1 MIRITNVF
9 KADRRLWLEYC
20 MAALNATF
28 FHSPMWAELFEKQSK
43 YFVTD
48 TRCVEF
54 NDGLRVIIPMVKKT
68 ILPGLLNVYLSM
80 PGSTYGGW
88 VSPEPPGSE
97 HIQALKNYLLE
108 YKNFI
113 CRENPFDK
121 SQEILRGAESTE
133 DITQVI
139 DLTAGFDTVFEKANK
154 NHHRKVKTAQKKG
167 VTVTAAEEFRLW
179 ERYHRIYCESINRW
193 KKKKIIP
200 VSVMI

>member
-80 PGSTYGGW
+80 PGSTYGG
-88 VSPEPPGSE
+88 GF
-97 HIQALKNYLLE
+97 HRNLLE
-108 YKNFI
+108 VSTFKHLKTTFWSI
-113 CRENPFDK
+113 K
-121 SQEILRGAESTE
+121 ILSAGR
-133 DITQVI
+133 IL
-139 DLTAGFDTVFEKANK
+139 LTNLKKYFVEQ
-154 NHHRKVKTAQKKG
+154 KVP
-167 VTVTAAEEFRLW
+167 
-179 ERYHRIYCESINRW
+179 
-193 KKKKIIP
+193 KI
-200 VSVMI
+200 